1 MQPDKQQEIVA
12 TLKHYVLSEFP
23 LSQLNDE
30 ELQSKIENLVLR
42 KLAGQNLLID
52 EKIAIVMAQMDSKE
66 FTLHYQNH
74 ILHDLLVN
82 DLSLDDGIQA
92 IEKLSAGKHSRANVD
107 SKLFKEACLKRAV
120 EIQGAD
126 AGLPLSR
133 YFH

>member
-1 MQPDKQQEIVA
+1 MEDGQVRTTEVDRKLDDIA
-12 TLKHYVLSEFP
+12 WSKDTSLTS
-23 LSQLNDE
+23 E
-30 ELQSKIENLVLR
+30 EL
-42 KLAGQNLLID
+42 
-52 EKIAIVMAQMDSKE
+52 EKIVIVMAQMDSKE
-66 FTLHYQNH
+66 FALHYQNH

-107 SKLFKEACLKRAV
+107 SKLFKEACLNRTV